1 MNKKLIIVGTSTT
14 ASHVY
19 SFVKY
24 HNLYDVMGF
33 AVNKKYKNIDNF
45 EGLPVFTLENLEE
58 ECKVQNFYV
67 FVAVLWNKLNCE
79 RKNIYNYCV
88 SKGYPLANLISPT
101 AIIRSEIN
109 GDNCWIHDYVVIQN
123 NVKIGSNILI
133 MAQSL
138 IGANSTISSHC
149 FFGAKSLLGGGSIVG
164 EQSFIGLNATI
175 FDGTKIGNKCI
186 IGACTAVK
194 RNMPDFSKCI
204 TASDNNIIK
213 QYNENEIEDKLMFSK
228 NVR

>member
-1 MNKKLIIVGTSTT
+1 MEKKLIIIGTSNT

-24 HNLYDVMGF
+24 HKLYDVIGF
-33 AVNKKYKNIDNF
+33 AVNKKYKNTDNF
-45 EGLPVFTLENLEE
+45 EGLPVYTLENLKD
-58 ECKVQNFYV
+58 ECKIPNFYV
-67 FVAVLWNKLNCE
+67 FVAILWNKLNSE

-88 SKGYPLANLISPT
+88 SQGYPLANLISPT

-109 GDNCWIHDYVVIQN
+109 GNNCWIHDYVVIQN
-123 NVKIGSNILI
+123 NVKMGSDILI
-133 MAQSL
+133 MAQTL

-149 FFGAKSLLGGGSIVG
+149 FFGAKSLLGGGSSVG
-164 EQSFIGLNATI
+164 EQTFIGLNTII

-194 RNMPDFSKCI
+194 RNMPDYSKCV

-213 QYNENEIEDKLMFSK
+213 QYNEDEIEDKLMFSK